1 MYPRS
6 NALFGNPIAPEPPYF
21 RGIYECQSPI
31 KIVCGARGM
40 GMTEY
45 ALSSAVLAC
54 VSRSSKVLY
63 VLPNKRELAP
73 LYSSRV
79 APMLQGLGLNVAHNN
94 GRVAQTVRIGKGE
107 LLLRSGLDEGVAYQ
121 QFRGLSPHT
130 MVFDGL
136 DRMNPKTFPFIKQ
149 WVSLGRV
156 KGIVFMGGMSRGY
169 TRGMYR
175 LWRASDRR
183 QWHVKCERCGSWQ
196 KLLINNLVEKWEGD
210 RTARNFNHRAD
221 GTLFFACED
230 CGFPLNRAG
239 EGKWIAEKPER
250 ETAGF
255 LLSRAI
261 DPTFSIKLLAGVFA
275 SSAPDVRRAGLNEW
289 WGLPY
294 ASITAFD
301 RFVLGRKDR
310 RLWPPTAHRP
320 RHRKHARQHG
330 RKVIKTK
337 MRSIDPDEVMLWLFF
352 LKALINKGETYEQSC

>member
-6 NALFGNPIAPEPPYF
+6 NALLDNPIAPKPPYF
-21 RGIYECQSPI
+21 RGIYECQAPT

-45 ALSSAVLAC
+45 GLSSAIHAC
-54 VSRSSKVLY
+54 ISRSSRVLY
-63 VLPNKRELAP
+63 VLPNTRELTP
-73 LYSSRV
+73 LYSRRI
-79 APMLQGLGLNVAHNN
+79 APMLQGLKLDVVHNN
-94 GRVAQTVRIGKGE
+94 GRAAQAVRIEKGE
-107 LLLRSGLDEGVAYQ
+107 LWLRSGIDDGVNYQ
-121 QFRGLSPHT
+121 QFRRLSPHAL
-130 MVFDGL
+130 VFDGV
-136 DRMNPKTFPFIKQ
+136 DRMAPKTLAFIKQ
-149 WVSLGRV
+149 WASLGRV
-156 KGIVFMGGMSRGY
+156 KETVFMGGMSRGY

-183 QWHVKCERCGSWQ
+183 QWHVKCDRCGSWQ

-230 CGFPLNRAG
+230 CGQPLNRAG
-239 EGKWIAEKPER
+239 RGQWIAEKPER

-255 LLSRAI
+255 LLSWAI
-261 DPTFSIKLLAGVFA
+261 DPTFSIELLAGVFA

-310 RLWPPTAHRP
+310 RLWPYTERRP

-330 RKVIKTK
+330 RKVIKTR
-337 MRSIDPDEVMLWLFF
+337 MRSIDHDEVMLWLLF
-352 LKALINKGETYEQSC
+352 LKALINKGETYEQSY